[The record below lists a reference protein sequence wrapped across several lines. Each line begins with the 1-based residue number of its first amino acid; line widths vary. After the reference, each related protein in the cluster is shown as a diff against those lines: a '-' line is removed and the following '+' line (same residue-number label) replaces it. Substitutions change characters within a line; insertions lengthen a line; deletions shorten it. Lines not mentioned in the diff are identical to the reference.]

1 LGEVVRWTGGAEALA
16 GGSPKI
22 RDGPDKYFPF
32 DKRGS
37 ACVRG
42 QKRRME
48 WSGEEIY

>member
-16 GGSPKI
+16 GGALKI

-48 WSGEEIY
+48 WSDEEIY